1 MIMLVATSEKKEQ
14 GRPEFRER
22 KETRKKVAVA
32 LLIAVL
38 RQDGDYVGFVT
49 DREEIGDM
57 AVRAYRAKLPK
68 AIR

>member
-14 GRPEFRER
+14 GGPEFRER
-22 KETRKKVAVA
+22 KETKRKAAVA
-32 LLIAVL
+32 LVIAVL

-49 DREEIGDM
+49 DREEIDDM
-57 AVRAYRAKLPK
+57 AVRAYRAKLSK